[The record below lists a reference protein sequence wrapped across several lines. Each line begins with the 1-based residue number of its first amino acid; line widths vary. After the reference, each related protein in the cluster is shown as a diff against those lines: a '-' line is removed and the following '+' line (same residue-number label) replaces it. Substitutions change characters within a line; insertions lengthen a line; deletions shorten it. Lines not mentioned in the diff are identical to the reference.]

1 MHVAVQIWCT
11 VISTLMHTVANTNK
25 YVDDIF
31 KYWSPHLTSRVQK
44 YEPQHSVE
52 PRQLTTSA
60 PLYLH
65 SVHIQTVGLEVTQL
79 SMFMRM
85 HHPHIPY
92 FALQCSGCIY
102 SYGSYSW

>member
-1 MHVAVQIWCT
+1 MWMTCIQIL
-11 VISTLMHTVANTNK
+11 V
-25 YVDDIF
+25 
-31 KYWSPHLTSRVQK
+31 TSFDFMGAK

-52 PRQLTTSA
+52 PRQLTTNA
-60 PLYLH
+60 LLYLH

-79 SMFMRM
+79 SMFRRM
-85 HHPHIPY
+85 HHPHVPY